1 MAEVILRNVKRQPFL
16 TTVLHDI
23 VCRRR
28 QSCGCKI
35 SYIVSPKGKRI
46 SAKQPDSF
54 QINALSE
61 LKVDAVVLHL
71 PHVKAALK
79 RGWLVRKEIAVK
91 APVAAQSSV
100 PKPAPVPEPEAKNK
114 KGRR

>member
-16 TTVLHDI
+16 TTMYHDV

-61 LKVDAVVLHL
+61 LKVDAAVLHL
-71 PHVKAALK
+71 PHVKAAIK
-79 RGWLVRKEIAVK
+79 RGWLIREAV
-91 APVAAQSSV
+91 VAAKASV
-100 PKPAPVPEPEAKNK
+100 SAPAPTPAPEPEAKTK